1 MVMTIFGGAELKF
14 DGVMGIF
21 DWVLH
26 MKNDD
31 DEMLYF
37 MLCYTMCE
45 VMRFTRD

>member
-26 MKNDD
+26 MKND
-31 DEMLYF
+31 EMLYF

-45 VMRFTRD
+45 GNVIYS